1 MEDSGFI
8 FKYYQV
14 GRSLSVY
21 LIQIKLSVFQIFGLL
36 KISFQVVLFL
46 SSVPLVF
53 CNILALEQDKI
64 YLLVCSL
71 WFIY

>member
-46 SSVPLVF
+46 
-53 CNILALEQDKI
+53 ALFSWFFVI
-64 YLLVCSL
+64 Y
-71 WFIY
+71 